1 MKKRGFSLILAFAM
15 VLSLLPAAALAARPD
30 EGFTDT
36 RGHWGESSIDR
47 WSGYDIIEGY
57 EGLFYPDQNMTRGGV
72 AKVLANLLGLTK
84 QADLSGYTDIDSEA
98 WYYEFMAKCVAAGI
112 FEGDGANRLNPDEP
126 ISRQEM
132 FTVFARA
139 LGIAP
144 KADSDTQFTDD
155 SQIASWAAGYIGA
168 LADQG
173 IVTGGGDGSVDP
185 TADIDRASVMAL
197 LDKGVITY
205 VTTDGATVSGS
216 DGIVLVVAD
225 NVTVTGSVDT
235 LVVAGGSNTV
245 TVSSGTV
252 DNVAIVGPEDTVVF
266 SGTSQAGD
274 VTIPAAAEGSSV
286 VVESG
291 AAVDT
296 VTSEASNVTI
306 SGSGAVDNAVVSGDN
321 TSVSTGGTTVDVA
334 EGTSGVTV
342 NDTPVSG
349 GETVETE
356 PTTPETPPVHIH
368 IYDSTTHKCPCGA
381 FDPAVVATIG
391 TEKGYLTLADA
402 VAAATEGQTVK
413 LRKNVTLADRVDT
426 NFTGTIDL
434 GGHTIGSTATCVNG
448 SVFNVKSGTVTIKN
462 GSMVGIAGPTGL
474 PAPYTNECDV
484 ITVRSGA
491 TANLEDL
498 SISIDSQTGAC
509 AYAFDGGR
517 INVKSGTY
525 TNSATLADVNGRLKG
540 MLLNQADGKA
550 QAIFVTGGTFHG
562 ANPASGDNSRNPS
575 TFLAAGYQSTGSEG
589 NWTVSCLF
597 AGGSGTESDPFLI
610 ANATQL
616 KYIYNVYLASDGSS
630 TIYYKLASDI
640 TVSKVYTVGNY
651 WSVVVPFLYHSV
663 FDGNG
668 KTITVAD
675 ADNDCR
681 LFYDVMDA
689 EIKNLNVV
697 LDDAMCVNADNTTFN
712 NVDVSGSFEVGNN
725 TGAYVI
731 YAWPESQ
738 VNGKYTTTLNFIDCD
753 ANVTMIGEGATA
765 NYNAVFVGYAA
776 YRAETV
782 ESVKTYYDCYEN
794 LNFTNCTNEGTL
806 ICGKASM
813 FLGNVPSSYA
823 HPTITVTNC
832 SNNGLIQATNMDSWT
847 YSHFVSSNA
856 QYATVKIGDN
866 TYTGTNVSA
875 EKLQMTCGGSG
886 SFVHGPRD
894 ESMKL
899 TKNSA
904 GNFVITP
911 STNSEVAYY
920 VVSMSL
926 YARLLTASGELE
938 GGSIIV
944 NVSERV
950 DTGTDYTTTLK
961 HLPFVDEA
969 WVTANTEAVSSTE
982 GANTVY
988 TLGSNS
994 YYYFGSESE
1003 THATLSGTP
1012 QLPNII
1018 SVSAYDSSGKLISSA
1033 SLSST

>member
-368 IYDSTTHKCPCGA
+368 IYTWHDNGDETHTGVCACGMTTAAVAHTAGSNGKCTVCGA
-381 FDPAVVATIG
+381 ELEARIG
-391 TEKGYLTLADA
+391 TVGYTKLADA
-402 VAAATEGQTVK
+402 LAAGGEVTLLKDIIVTEPVNLDGVTTTLNLQSYTITYSASGTNAAVFDLNADAKLIINGSGKFTYDDAYLNSDYSLGYIFRLYDNSQLIINDGTYWAGLTCVQAGGSAQAMIHGGTFKADYKYSSIYWVLNLIDNSAAEITVDGGTFINYDPSNSKTENPVANFVASGYDALPTVHGSETWYTIVKGTVVSNETELTAALADTTVDTIYLANDIGLTAPIEVKRSVTIIGADEGSK
-413 LRKNVTLADRVDT
+413 LTISGSNDRVVNINDNTAAVTLTMKNVDV
-426 NFTGTIDL
+426 
-434 GGHTIGSTATCVNG
+434 V
-448 SVFNVKSGTVTIKN
+448 
-462 GSMVGIAGPTGL
+462 GPT
-474 PAPYTNECDV
+474 
-484 ITVRSGA
+484 
-491 TANLEDL
+491 
-498 SISIDSQTGAC
+498 
-509 AYAFDGGR
+509 
-517 INVKSGTY
+517 SGTY
-525 TNSATLADVNGRLKG
+525 TRGISAYNNSEAIKIILDNCSVSCNYYALNIAGGNKNVEVEVKNGTYSAGWCAFQTWSPNTK
-540 MLLNQADGKA
+540 
-550 QAIFVTGGTFHG
+550 AIFEDCTLIGNNDKAYNAEGWNNFATIVINEDTTNVDLTFKNCRVE
-562 ANPASGDNSRNPS
+562 AN
-575 TFLAAGYQSTGSEG
+575 QSTGNKQYLLSVRDSGAKIDLDTCTFFANGSEI
-589 NWTVSCLF
+589 TDESL
-597 AGGSGTESDPFLI
+597 GS
-610 ANATQL
+610 
-616 KYIYNVYLASDGSS
+616 YISLYLAAIDLQL
-630 TIYYKLASDI
+630 TID
-640 TVSKVYTVGNY
+640 
-651 WSVVVPFLYHSV
+651 
-663 FDGNG
+663 
-668 KTITVAD
+668 
-675 ADNDCR
+675 
-681 LFYDVMDA
+681 
-689 EIKNLNVV
+689 
-697 LDDAMCVNADNTTFN
+697 
-712 NVDVSGSFEVGNN
+712 
-725 TGAYVI
+725 
-731 YAWPESQ
+731 
-738 VNGKYTTTLNFIDCD
+738 
-753 ANVTMIGEGATA
+753 
-765 NYNAVFVGYAA
+765 
-776 YRAETV
+776 
-782 ESVKTYYDCYEN
+782 
-794 LNFTNCTNEGTL
+794 GTL
-806 ICGKASM
+806 I
-813 FLGNVPSSYA
+813 P
-823 HPTITVTNC
+823 
-832 SNNGLIQATNMDSWT
+832 
-847 YSHFVSSNA
+847 
-856 QYATVKIGDN
+856 
-866 TYTGTNVSA
+866 
-875 EKLQMTCGGSG
+875 
-886 SFVHGPRD
+886 
-894 ESMKL
+894 
-899 TKNSA
+899 
-904 GNFVITP
+904 
-911 STNSEVAYY
+911 
-920 VVSMSL
+920 
-926 YARLLTASGELE
+926 
-938 GGSIIV
+938 IV
-944 NVSERV
+944 
-950 DTGTDYTTTLK
+950 
-961 HLPFVDEA
+961 
-969 WVTANTEAVSSTE
+969 
-982 GANTVY
+982 
-988 TLGSNS
+988 
-994 YYYFGSESE
+994 
-1003 THATLSGTP
+1003 
-1012 QLPNII
+1012 
-1018 SVSAYDSSGKLISSA
+1018 
-1033 SLSST
+1033 

>member
-368 IYDSTTHKCPCGA
+368 IYTWHDNGDETHTGVCACGMTTAAVAHTAGSNGKCTVCGA
-381 FDPAVVATIG
+381 ELEAKVG
-391 TEKGYLTLADA
+391 TVGYTKLENAIN
-402 VAAATEGQTVK
+402 AAATGST
-413 LRKNVTLADRVDT
+413 VTLVANVSYLGYTENTIVDMSGKT
-426 NFTGTIDL
+426 LDL
-434 GGHTIGSTATCVNG
+434 NGHTISDGNYDTDDAIIFDGNDFTIQNGTFAGTQPDPNVYNYALWIGENGASNVTVSNVSAAGINIYNSTDVVLEDVT
-448 SVFNVKSGTVTIKN
+448 SVGNEYYAVWADEDTTVTIKSGTYSTYGSN
-462 GSMVGIAGPTGL
+462 GLLGALKNSSTATFPSSITVEGGTFTVNEGKFVPGTNDDNIKIYGGTYNADPSAYVASGYDALPTVQGSETWYTIVKGTVVSNETELTAALADTTVDTIYLANDIGLTAPIEVKRSVTIIGADEGSKLTISGSNDRVVNINDNTAAVTLTMKNVDVVGPT
-474 PAPYTNECDV
+474 
-484 ITVRSGA
+484 
-491 TANLEDL
+491 
-498 SISIDSQTGAC
+498 
-509 AYAFDGGR
+509 
-517 INVKSGTY
+517 SGTY
-525 TNSATLADVNGRLKG
+525 TRGISAYNNSGAIKIILDNCSVSCNYYALNIAGGNKNVEVEVKNGTYSAGWCAFQTWSPNTK
-540 MLLNQADGKA
+540 
-550 QAIFVTGGTFHG
+550 AIFEDCTLIGNNDKAYNAEGWNDFATIVINVDTTNSELSFKNCRIEANQTTGNDQDLFSLRATGAKVTLDNCTVF
-562 ANPASGDNSRNPS
+562 ANGSTISDEDFGD
-575 TFLAAGYQSTGSEG
+575 
-589 NWTVSCLF
+589 
-597 AGGSGTESDPFLI
+597 
-610 ANATQL
+610 
-616 KYIYNVYLASDGSS
+616 YL
-630 TIYYKLASDI
+630 TIYYADLYLNIDG
-640 TVSKVYTVGNY
+640 TVI
-651 WSVVVPFLYHSV
+651 P
-663 FDGNG
+663 
-668 KTITVAD
+668 
-675 ADNDCR
+675 
-681 LFYDVMDA
+681 
-689 EIKNLNVV
+689 
-697 LDDAMCVNADNTTFN
+697 
-712 NVDVSGSFEVGNN
+712 
-725 TGAYVI
+725 
-731 YAWPESQ
+731 
-738 VNGKYTTTLNFIDCD
+738 
-753 ANVTMIGEGATA
+753 
-765 NYNAVFVGYAA
+765 
-776 YRAETV
+776 
-782 ESVKTYYDCYEN
+782 
-794 LNFTNCTNEGTL
+794 
-806 ICGKASM
+806 
-813 FLGNVPSSYA
+813 
-823 HPTITVTNC
+823 
-832 SNNGLIQATNMDSWT
+832 
-847 YSHFVSSNA
+847 
-856 QYATVKIGDN
+856 
-866 TYTGTNVSA
+866 
-875 EKLQMTCGGSG
+875 
-886 SFVHGPRD
+886 
-894 ESMKL
+894 
-899 TKNSA
+899 
-904 GNFVITP
+904 
-911 STNSEVAYY
+911 
-920 VVSMSL
+920 
-926 YARLLTASGELE
+926 
-938 GGSIIV
+938 
-944 NVSERV
+944 
-950 DTGTDYTTTLK
+950 
-961 HLPFVDEA
+961 
-969 WVTANTEAVSSTE
+969 
-982 GANTVY
+982 
-988 TLGSNS
+988 
-994 YYYFGSESE
+994 
-1003 THATLSGTP
+1003 
-1012 QLPNII
+1012 I
-1018 SVSAYDSSGKLISSA
+1018 S
-1033 SLSST
+1033 